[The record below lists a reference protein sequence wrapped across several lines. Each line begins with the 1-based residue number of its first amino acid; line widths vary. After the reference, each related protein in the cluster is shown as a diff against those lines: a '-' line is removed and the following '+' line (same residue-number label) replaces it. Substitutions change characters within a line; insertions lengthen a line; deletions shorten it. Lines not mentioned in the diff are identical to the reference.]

1 MKRAR
6 KRGNRV
12 KLSFAVTIVVLT
24 LATIVAYSFS
34 FGTPQYSVPSNLTP
48 YPGLM
53 GKYGPSS
60 ALQVTFD
67 NFTAIRAINSSAVES
82 TQLIDLLEP
91 AVRVYTSSVSA
102 QVLVTLLGANPKV
115 NNSATAAILT
125 PQAFSNMS
133 QAFSRSSITPDQ
145 EGPFRLYNV
154 TNNANGRTRNEWI
167 TLVPPDSAVV
177 FSEGT
182 SGAKATITAM
192 LNVWQGNAPS
202 ILSLKNV
209 TRMLYA
215 VDGTNHLAL
224 TVQTFPG
231 QALTSTMGVVAV
243 DVVSGTVQL
252 SNVVRFTNATYA
264 SSQVQEVKAVYRYA
278 ADFSQYE
285 ECVKA
290 VEMFPQSSLQEAV
303 GLAGR

>member
-1 MKRAR
+1 MKRGR
-6 KRGNRV
+6 KRSNRV
-12 KLSFAVTIVVLT
+12 KLSFAATILVLT
-24 LATIVAYSFS
+24 LITVIAYTFS
-34 FGTPQYSVPSNLTP
+34 FGIPQYSIPSSLAP
-48 YPGLM
+48 YTGLI
-53 GKYGPSS
+53 GRYGPSN

-67 NFTAIRAINSSAVES
+67 NFTAIRAINSSAVEN

-91 AVRVYTSSVSA
+91 AVRVYTGSVSA
-102 QVLVTLLGANPKV
+102 QVLVTLLGTSPKV
-115 NNSATAAILT
+115 NNSATAAILS
-125 PQAFSNMS
+125 QQEFSNIS
-133 QAFSRSSITPDQ
+133 QAFSRSNLVPDQ

-182 SGAKATITAM
+182 SGAKTTVTSM
-192 LNVWQGNAPS
+192 LNVWQGSAPS

-215 VDGTNHLAL
+215 VGGTDHLAV
-224 TVQTFPG
+224 TIQTFPG

-243 DVVSGTVQL
+243 DVASGTVQL
-252 SNVVRFTNATYA
+252 SNVVRCANATYA
-264 SSQVQEVKAVYRYA
+264 SSRVDEVKAVYRYA

-285 ECVKA
+285 ECIKA

-303 GLAGR
+303 GLAGK

>member
-1 MKRAR
+1 MKRGR
-6 KRGNRV
+6 KRSNRV
-12 KLSFAVTIVVLT
+12 KLSFAATILVLT
-24 LATIVAYSFS
+24 LITVIAYTFS
-34 FGTPQYSVPSNLTP
+34 FGIPQYSIPSNLAP
-48 YPGLM
+48 YTGLI
-53 GKYGPSS
+53 GRYGPSN

-67 NFTAIRAINSSAVES
+67 NFTAIRAINSSAVEN

-91 AVRVYTSSVSA
+91 AVRVYTGSVSA
-102 QVLVTLLGANPKV
+102 QVLVTLLGTSPKV
-115 NNSATAAILT
+115 NNSATAAILSQ
-125 PQAFSNMS
+125 QAFSNIS
-133 QAFSRSSITPDQ
+133 QAFSRSNLVPDQ

-182 SGAKATITAM
+182 SGAKTTVTSM
-192 LNVWQGNAPS
+192 LNVWQGSAPS

-215 VDGTNHLAL
+215 VGGTDHLAV
-224 TVQTFPG
+224 TIQTFPG

-243 DVVSGTVQL
+243 DVASGTVQL
-252 SNVVRFTNATYA
+252 SNVVRFANATYA
-264 SSQVQEVKAVYRYA
+264 SSRVDEVKAVYRYA

-285 ECVKA
+285 ECIKA

-303 GLAGR
+303 GLAGK